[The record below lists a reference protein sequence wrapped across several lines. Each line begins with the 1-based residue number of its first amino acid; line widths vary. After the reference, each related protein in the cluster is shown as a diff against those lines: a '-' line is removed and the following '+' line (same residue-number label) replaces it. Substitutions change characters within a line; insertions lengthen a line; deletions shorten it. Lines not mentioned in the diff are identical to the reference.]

1 VNDAASSLYDRGKLT
16 LEQTASITGFT
27 PETFL
32 VMMDESESLNESI
45 NDYSIH
51 EEIEQAWEIEIQK
64 RLADV
69 KSGRTK
75 LIPGDEMFN
84 HVRKL

>member
-1 VNDAASSLYDRGKLT
+1 
-16 LEQTASITGFT
+16 
-27 PETFL
+27 
-32 VMMDESESLNESI
+32 MMDESESLNESI